1 MNILVVCHS
10 GLYQDLTASFV
21 HNQVREYAALGHQV
35 RVIIPLPFGKQ
46 LPFPSAEG
54 GPLLKRGAADGVEL
68 FYLRF
73 LSLSN
78 FGKRRFNTPSAIA
91 AVRLH
96 LSSILKGFV
105 PDVIH
110 AHTLGLD
117 SSIGAWLKERLGCP
131 LVVTTHGSDTS
142 VPVEQGRAAELKPLC
157 SGADRVAAVSSALAD
172 KLRTC
177 GTETPISV
185 ILNGFQ
191 PSALPAGIQKTP
203 LSFIQVGHLL
213 EQKRFHITLQAFA
226 AIRKQYPGASLTII
240 GQGPDQGRLKT
251 LCEALGVTASVRFL
265 GQIPNSAVME
275 EMSRHQFFVMP
286 SINEGFGIVYLE
298 AMANGC
304 VTVGTEGEGIAD
316 LIVSGENGFLV
327 PPDDPDA
334 IVRAVEWCLAHPE
347 EASAMAE
354 RGRKDAVG
362 LTWGKNAAQY
372 IELFQSLTEGK
383 DRNV

>member
-21 HNQVREYAALGHQV
+21 HNQVKEYAALGHQV

-117 SSIGAWLKERLGCP
+117 SGIGAWLKGQLGCP
-131 LVVTTHGSDTS
+131 LVVTTHGSDTFVPFNKGERSILKQLADHADHLVCVSTLLKRRMEECGVS
-142 VPVEQGRAAELKPLC
+142 VPM
-157 SGADRVAAVSSALAD
+157 S
-172 KLRTC
+172 
-177 GTETPISV
+177 I

-191 PSALPAGIQKTP
+191 VSNPSACTEKQPVSIIQAGYLVARKKADVT
-203 LSFIQVGHLL
+203 
-213 EQKRFHITLQAFA
+213 
-226 AIRKQYPGASLTII
+226 IRALASLRERH
-240 GQGPDQGRLKT
+240 PDASLDIVGSGSELSRFQA
-251 LCEALGVTASVRFL
+251 LCSELGVADAVHFHGFL
-265 GQIPNSAVME
+265 PNPETLEKMAK
-275 EMSRHQFFVMP
+275 SRFFVMP

-304 VTVGTEGEGIAD
+304 VTVGTEREGIAD

-334 IVRAVEWCLAHPE
+334 IVRVVEWCLDHPE
-347 EASAMAE
+347 EASAIAE
-354 RGRKDAVG
+354 RGRRDAVG